1 MLRRR
6 RSVVC
11 PRSGNHSISACS
23 DSVVFAIGV
32 PISNDEL
39 TSLRSSDLRSGG
51 IVLDDLFARAHRS
64 GIHCRFTT
72 KSWKTVSVP
81 HCKRKDGDW
90 EGMRTRGGRQETSPA
105 RPGFVVFE
113 ERTNQC
119 SNMLRLGRV
128 WRQWAARRGLSSSKA
143 RRIMLGHWARKLL
156 VSCSKFGA

>member
-1 MLRRR
+1 MLRRRR

-11 PRSGNHSISACS
+11 PRSGSHFLSACS

-39 TSLRSSDLRSGG
+39 TSLRSSDLRSGE

-72 KSWKTVSVP
+72 KSWKTVSIP
-81 HCKRKDGDW
+81 HCKRTDGDR
-90 EGMRTRGGRQETSPA
+90 EGMRTGGGGRQETSPA

-128 WRQWAARRGLSSSKA
+128 RRQWAARRGLSSLRVA
-143 RRIMLGHWARKLL
+143 EELRR
-156 VSCSKFGA
+156 